1 MVSLTP
7 VNGEHPTVSKN
18 SFKLHQTADQI
29 YLENPIFKNA
39 SVLSLSSSDD
49 TLKVSI
55 GSIPD
60 KGIEA
65 SHTIHGILGILH
77 LSNSTITMSSSC
89 NFKHLFIGKHLLVI
103 TSKTLISTLQ
113 AHKFWKITSVAAFQ
127 LPSGRAQTSE
137 HVDVELLAS
146 ILASC
151 NLGHLYYSTSY
162 DITHSLQMN
171 CQNDEKLRDD
181 RYWFNKHLLKDF
193 IGNSSVKDWIIK
205 VSW

>member
-1 MVSLTP
+1 MGSILLWAKTLSSCIKLLTRFTSKTRYLRTPPSFPYLRLTTHLKFLLALFQIKALKHLTP
-7 VNGEHPTVSKN
+7 FMEFSEYYICQTV
-18 SFKLHQTADQI
+18 L
-29 YLENPIFKNA
+29 LRCPLP
-39 SVLSLSSSDD
+39 V
-49 TLKVSI
+49 
-55 GSIPD
+55 
-60 KGIEA
+60 
-65 SHTIHGILGILH
+65 ILNIL
-77 LSNSTITMSSSC
+77 
-89 NFKHLFIGKHLLVI
+89 FVGKYLLVI

-127 LPSGRAQTSE
+127 LPSGRAQTSTSE
-137 HVDVELLAS
+137 QVDVELLAS

>member
-18 SFKLHQTADQI
+18 SFKLHQTADHI

-77 LSNSTITMSSSC
+77 LSNSTTKMSSSC
-89 NFKHLFIGKHLLVI
+89 NFKHSFCRQAFACNHFQDPDLYFASSQILENHFCCC
-103 TSKTLISTLQ
+103 IS
-113 AHKFWKITSVAAFQ
+113 ASVWQSANINI
-127 LPSGRAQTSE
+127 RA
-137 HVDVELLAS
+137 
-146 ILASC
+146 
-151 NLGHLYYSTSY
+151 G
-162 DITHSLQMN
+162 
-171 CQNDEKLRDD
+171 
-181 RYWFNKHLLKDF
+181 
-193 IGNSSVKDWIIK
+193 
-205 VSW
+205 